1 MKKKIILLF
10 LFLSVSF
17 VYSQNSIS
25 GQYFIGE
32 QKASIY
38 ADEMAYW
45 LSFENES
52 PAYRLAYEE
61 NNLENDQIW
70 TVWKNGKQ
78 SATLVIKSDY
88 SSGTYTD
95 YRTDK
100 ESFVKKIP

>member
-1 MKKKIILLF
+1 MIKKITLLF
-10 LFLSVSF
+10 LFLTCAAA
-17 VYSQNSIS
+17 YSQNSIS
-25 GQYFIGE
+25 GQYLIGE

-45 LSFENES
+45 LDFDNDNT
-52 PAYRLAYEE
+52 AYRLTYEE
-61 NNLENDQIW
+61 NNLENEQIW

-78 SATLVIKSDY
+78 QATLVLKSDY
-88 SSGTYTD
+88 SSGVYTD